1 MASLSSF
8 ILMSE
13 VLLSPHG
20 TDGRCCDEGM
30 GAGHTQDCRAGP
42 EQKGCDC
49 AVGMGSGGGCCSG
62 RPKPSPSSPLLS
74 SCQGG
79 ARPQDVCRLYSAW
92 ALTQVPLIHG
102 RMGRAAGI
110 AGRGKGLAALSL
122 SWSTPLSK
130 FRGGVGAWLGA
141 QASLYPTSTS
151 DGQRRAS
158 PTCQPGVTAIT
169 NKGFS
174 KEETAEAP
182 PESWALGGWRR
193 NCLVRVHLGNTKK
206 DRTDPLRKGPFLK
219 VAWKESGWE
228 RGWR

>member
-1 MASLSSF
+1 
-8 ILMSE
+8 
-13 VLLSPHG
+13 
-20 TDGRCCDEGM
+20 M
-30 GAGHTQDCRAGP
+30 GWG
-42 EQKGCDC
+42 E
-49 AVGMGSGGGCCSG
+49 GCCSG
-62 RPKPSPSSPLLS
+62 RPKPSQSPPLLS

-92 ALTQVPLIHG
+92 ALTQAPLIHG
-102 RMGRAAGI
+102 RMGRAAGT

-169 NKGFS
+169 NRDFS

-182 PESWALGGWRR
+182 PGELGTGRMEEELSGKGPLGKHKER
-193 NCLVRVHLGNTKK
+193 N
-206 DRTDPLRKGPFLK
+206 DPLRKGPFLK

-228 RGWR
+228 RGWG